1 VDLTYKQ
8 EVGVGAIVLI
18 GVAVFLVGMF
28 WLTGQSLRTS
38 GVAVDVMFQ
47 SVAGL
52 KQGDPVLVS
61 GVKKGRVARVSLE
74 RVKSVRVTLEISRDV
89 APHIDASA
97 AVAAMDLFGAKFI
110 DYNPGARDEMLA
122 RGRLITGSNQPD
134 ITDVAQG
141 VANRANELMENAA
154 NIVSDRLGE
163 DIHNT
168 LIMTQRA
175 MSTLSGMPEGP
186 FIRQTTR
193 TLQATER
200 VMQRVDSML
209 GSGTGRNIDSIST
222 NLARLTNHLSHTTAA
237 IDTLISRV
245 NRGEGTLGRMAADS
259 AMYHNLNAL
268 SVSLTALLT
277 DLKEHPDKYMK
288 PGLVR
293 VKLFGN

>member
-1 VDLTYKQ
+1 MDLTYKQ
-8 EVGVGAIVLI
+8 EVGVGALVLV

-38 GVAVDVMFQ
+38 GISVDIMFE

-61 GVKKGRVARVSLE
+61 GVKKGRVARVNLE
-74 RVKSVRVTLEISRDV
+74 RVKSVRVTLELSKDV
-89 APHIDASA
+89 RPHIDASA
-97 AVAAMDLFGAKFI
+97 AVASMDLFGAKFI
-110 DYNPGARDEMLA
+110 DYNPGSREELLPP
-122 RGRLITGSNQPD
+122 GRAITGSNQPD

-141 VANRANELMENAA
+141 VATRANELLANAS
-154 NIVSDRLGE
+154 NIVSERLGE

-168 LIMTQRA
+168 LVVTQRA
-175 MSTLSGMPEGP
+175 MATLASAPEGP
-186 FIRQTTR
+186 FIKQTTR
-193 TLQATER
+193 TLEATER
-200 VMQRVDSML
+200 VMARVDSML

-222 NLARLTNHLSHTTAA
+222 NLARLTNHLSRTTASL
-237 IDTLISRV
+237 DTLLSRI
-245 NRGEGTLGRMAADS
+245 NRGEGTLGRIAADTT
-259 AMYHNLNAL
+259 MYHDLHAL

-293 VKLFGN
+293 VKLF

>member
-1 VDLTYKQ
+1 MDLTYKQ
-8 EVGVGAIVLI
+8 EVGVGAIVLV

-28 WLTGQSLRTS
+28 WLTGQGLRTS
-38 GVAVDVMFQ
+38 GISVDVMFE

-61 GVKKGRVARVSLE
+61 GVKKGRVASVRLE
-74 RVKSVRVTLEISRDV
+74 RVKSVRVTLEIGKDV

-97 AVAAMDLFGAKFI
+97 AVGSMDLFGAKFI
-110 DYNPGARDEMLA
+110 DYNPGAREELLA
-122 RGRLITGSNQPD
+122 RGRVITGTNAPD

-168 LIMTQRA
+168 LVVTQRA
-175 MSTLSGMPEGP
+175 MNTLSDMPDGP

-209 GSGTGRNIDSIST
+209 GTGTGANIDSISK
-222 NLARLTNHLSHTTAA
+222 NLATLTSHLTHTTAQL
-237 IDTLISRV
+237 DTLLSRI
-245 NRGEGTLGRMAADS
+245 NRGEGTLGKMASDS
-259 AMYHNLNAL
+259 MMYRNLTDLSRAL
-268 SVSLTALLT
+268 TELLT
-277 DLKEHPDKYMK
+277 DLKQNPDKYMK

-293 VKLFGN
+293 VKLF

>member
-8 EVGVGAIVLI
+8 EVGVGAFVLV

-38 GVAVDVMFQ
+38 GIAVDVMFE

-61 GVKKGRVARVSLE
+61 GVKKGRVSRVALE
-74 RVKSVRVTLEISRDV
+74 RVKSVRVTLEISKDV

-110 DYNPGARDEMLA
+110 DYNPGSRDEMLA
-122 RGRLITGSNQPD
+122 RGRAITGSNQPD

-168 LIMTQRA
+168 LIVTQRA
-175 MSTLSGMPEGP
+175 MNTLANAPEGP
-186 FIRQTTR
+186 FIKQTTR

-222 NLARLTNHLSHTTAA
+222 NLARLTNHLTHTTAQL
-237 IDTLISRV
+237 DTLLSRM
-245 NRGEGTLGRMAADS
+245 NRGEGTLGRMASDTM
-259 AMYHNLNAL
+259 MYHDLHSL

-293 VKLFGN
+293 VKLF

>member
-1 VDLTYKQ
+1 MDLTYKQ
-8 EVGVGAIVLI
+8 EVGVGAFVLV
-18 GVAVFLVGMF
+18 GVAVFLVGVLY
-28 WLTGQSLRTS
+28 LTGQSLRTGGIS
-38 GVAVDVMFQ
+38 VDVMFE

-61 GVKKGRVARVSLE
+61 GVKKGRVARVALE
-74 RVKSVRVTLEISRDV
+74 RVKSVRVRLELSKDV

-110 DYNPGARDEMLA
+110 DYNPGAREEMLA
-122 RGRLITGSNQPD
+122 SGRSISGTSTPD
-134 ITDVAQG
+134 IAGVAQG

-154 NIVSDRLGE
+154 NIVSDRMGE

-168 LIMTQRA
+168 LLVTQRA
-175 MSTLSGMPEGP
+175 MNTLAHAPEGP
-186 FIRQTTR
+186 FIQQTTR

-209 GSGTGRNIDSIST
+209 GWGTGRNVDSISA
-222 NLARLTNHLSHTTAA
+222 NLARLTNHLSHATAA
-237 IDTLISRV
+237 LDTMISRI
-245 NRGEGTLGRMAADS
+245 NRGEGTLGRLAADTGMD
-259 AMYHNLNAL
+259 ANLRHL
-268 SVSLTALLT
+268 SVAMTALLK

-293 VKLFGN
+293 VRLF

>member
-1 VDLTYKQ
+1 MDLTYKQ

-18 GVAVFLVGMF
+18 GVVVFLVGMF
-28 WLTGQSLRTS
+28 YLTGRSLRAGGIS
-38 GVAVDVMFQ
+38 VDVMFQ

-61 GVKKGRVARVSLE
+61 GVKKGRVARVALE
-74 RVKSVRVTLEISRDV
+74 RVKSVRVTLELTKDV

-97 AVAAMDLFGAKFI
+97 AVAALDLFGAKFI
-110 DYNPGARDEMLA
+110 DYNPGARDEMLV
-122 RGRLITGSNQPD
+122 RGHTISGSNSPD

-168 LIMTQRA
+168 LVVTQRA
-175 MSTLSGMPEGP
+175 MTTLANAPEGP
-186 FIRQTTR
+186 FIKQTTR

-200 VMQRVDSML
+200 VMERVDSML
-209 GSGTGRNIDSIST
+209 GSGTGANIDSISK
-222 NLARLTNHLSHTTAA
+222 NLARLTDHLGHTTAA
-237 IDTLISRV
+237 LDTLLSRM
-245 NRGEGTLGRMAADS
+245 NRGQGTLGKIASDTM
-259 AMYHNLNAL
+259 MYHDLHEL

-277 DLKEHPDKYMK
+277 DLKEHPDKYVK
-288 PGLVR
+288 PGLIRVR
-293 VKLFGN
+293 LFGN

>member
-1 VDLTYKQ
+1 MDLTYKQ
-8 EVGVGAIVLI
+8 EVGVGAIVFV

-28 WLTGQSLRTS
+28 WLTGRSLRTS
-38 GVAVDVMFQ
+38 GLSVDVMFE

-61 GVKKGRVARVSLE
+61 GVKKGRVARVALE
-74 RVKSVRVTLEISRDV
+74 RVKSVRVTIEISKDV

-110 DYNPGARDEMLA
+110 DYNPGSRDEMLA
-122 RGRLITGSNQPD
+122 RGRVVTGSNSPD

-168 LIMTQRA
+168 LVVTQRA
-175 MSTLSGMPEGP
+175 MTTLANAPEGP
-186 FIRQTTR
+186 FIKQTTR

-200 VMQRVDSML
+200 VMERVDSML
-209 GSGTGRNIDSIST
+209 GSGTGANIDSISK
-222 NLARLTNHLSHTTAA
+222 NLARLTDHLGHTTSAL
-237 IDTLISRV
+237 DTLLSRM
-245 NRGEGTLGRMAADS
+245 NRGQGTLGKMASDTM
-259 AMYHNLNAL
+259 MYHDLHEL

-277 DLKEHPDKYMK
+277 DLKEHPDKYVK
-288 PGLVR
+288 PGLIRVR
-293 VKLFGN
+293 LF

>member
-1 VDLTYKQ
+1 MV
-8 EVGVGAIVLI
+8 E
-18 GVAVFLVGMF
+18 
-28 WLTGQSLRTS
+28 
-38 GVAVDVMFQ
+38 

-52 KQGDPVLVS
+52 EQGDRVLVS
-61 GVKKGRVARVSLE
+61 GGRSGRVARVALE
-74 RVKSVRVTLEISRDV
+74 RVKSVRGTIEISRDI

-110 DYNPGARDEMLA
+110 DYNPGAREEMLA
-122 RGRLITGSNQPD
+122 RGHVITGSNAPD

-141 VANRANELMENAA
+141 VATRANELMENAA

-168 LIMTQRA
+168 LLVTQRA
-175 MSTLSGMPEGP
+175 MNALSGMPEGP
-186 FIRQTTR
+186 FVKQTTR

-209 GSGTGRNIDSIST
+209 GSGTGANVDSISR
-222 NLARLTNHLSHTTAA
+222 NLARLTDHLGHTTAQL
-237 IDTLISRV
+237 DTLLSRM
-245 NRGEGTLGRMAADS
+245 NRGEGTLGRLASDTM
-259 AMYHNLNAL
+259 MYHDLHAL

-293 VKLFGN
+293 VKMF

>member
-8 EVGVGAIVLI
+8 EVGVGAIVLV

-38 GVAVDVMFQ
+38 GISVDVMFE

-61 GVKKGRVARVSLE
+61 GVKKGRVARVNLE
-74 RVKSVRVTLEISRDV
+74 RVKSVRVTLEISKDV

-97 AVAAMDLFGAKFI
+97 TVASMDLFGAKFI
-110 DYNPGARDEMLA
+110 DYNPGSREEMLA
-122 RGRLITGSNQPD
+122 RGRIISGTNQPD

-168 LIMTQRA
+168 LVVTQRA
-175 MSTLSGMPEGP
+175 MATLANAPEGP
-186 FIRQTTR
+186 FIKQTTR

-209 GSGTGRNIDSIST
+209 GSGTGANIDSISK
-222 NLARLTNHLSHTTAA
+222 NLARLTNHLSRTTVQL
-237 IDTLISRV
+237 DTLLSRI
-245 NRGEGTLGRMAADS
+245 NRGEGTLGRIASDTM
-259 AMYHNLNAL
+259 MYHDLHTL
-268 SVSLTALLT
+268 SVSLAALLT

-293 VKLFGN
+293 VKLF

>member
-8 EVGVGAIVLI
+8 EVGVGAIVLV
-18 GVAVFLVGMF
+18 GFAVFLVGMF
-28 WLTGQSLRTS
+28 YLTGRSLRTGGLS
-38 GVAVDVMFQ
+38 VDVKFE

-61 GVKKGRVARVSLE
+61 GVKKGRVARVALE
-74 RVKSVRVTLEISRDV
+74 RVKSVRVTLELQGDV

-110 DYNPGARDEMLA
+110 DYNPGSREEMLA
-122 RGRLITGSNQPD
+122 RGRLISGSNTPD

-141 VANRANELMENAA
+141 VATRANELMENAA

-168 LIMTQRA
+168 LLVTQRA
-175 MSTLSGMPEGP
+175 MNTLANAPEGP
-186 FIRQTTR
+186 FIKQTTR

-222 NLARLTNHLSHTTAA
+222 NLARLTNHLGHTTAA
-237 IDTLISRV
+237 LDTLLSRI
-245 NRGEGTLGRMAADS
+245 NRGEGTLGKMASDTT
-259 AMYHNLNAL
+259 MYHDLHAL
-268 SVSLTALLT
+268 SISLTALLK
-277 DLKEHPDKYMK
+277 DLQEHPDKYMK
-288 PGLVR
+288 PGLIR
-293 VKLFGN
+293 VKLF

>member
-8 EVGVGAIVLI
+8 EVGVGAIVLV

-28 WLTGQSLRTS
+28 WLTGRSLRTS
-38 GVAVDVMFQ
+38 GISVDVMFE

-61 GVKKGRVARVSLE
+61 GVKKGRVARVALE
-74 RVKSVRVTLEISRDV
+74 RVKSVRVTMELQRDV

-110 DYNPGARDEMLA
+110 DYNPGARPEMLA
-122 RGRLITGSNQPD
+122 EGRLITGSNQPD

-168 LIMTQRA
+168 LLVTQRA
-175 MSTLSGMPEGP
+175 MNTLSGMPEGP
-186 FIRQTTR
+186 FIKQTTR

-209 GSGTGRNIDSIST
+209 SSGTGANIDSISK
-222 NLARLTNHLSHTTAA
+222 NLATLTNRLSHTTTQL
-237 IDTLISRV
+237 DTLLSRI
-245 NRGEGTLGRMAADS
+245 NRGEGTLGKMAGDTV
-259 AMYHNLNAL
+259 MYHDLHQL
-268 SVSLTALLT
+268 SVSLTTLLN

-293 VKLFGN
+293 VKLF

>member
-1 VDLTYKQ
+1 MDLTYKQ
-8 EVGVGAIVLI
+8 EVGVGAIVLV
-18 GVAVFLVGMF
+18 GVAIFLVGMF

-38 GVAVDVMFQ
+38 GISIDVMFE

-61 GVKKGRVARVSLE
+61 GVKKGRVASVALE
-74 RVKSVRVTLEISRDV
+74 RVKSVRVRLEVAKDV

-97 AVAAMDLFGAKFI
+97 AVGSMDLFGAKFI
-110 DYNPGARDEMLA
+110 DYNPGAREEMLA
-122 RGRLITGSNQPD
+122 KGRAITGTNAPD

-141 VANRANELMENAA
+141 VATRANELMENAA
-154 NIVSDRLGE
+154 NIVSERLGE

-168 LIMTQRA
+168 LVVTQRA
-175 MSTLSGMPEGP
+175 MSTLSNMPEGP

-209 GSGTGRNIDSIST
+209 GSGTGASIDSVSR
-222 NLARLTNHLSHTTAA
+222 NLARLTDRLSHTTTQL
-237 IDTLISRV
+237 DTLLTRM
-245 NRGEGTLGRMAADS
+245 NRGEGTLGKMASDS
-259 AMYHNLNAL
+259 MMYRNLTDLSRAL
-268 SVSLTALLT
+268 TELLT

-293 VKLFGN
+293 VKLF

>member
-8 EVGVGAIVLI
+8 EVGVGAIVLM

-38 GVAVDVMFQ
+38 GISVDVMFE

-61 GVKKGRVARVSLE
+61 GVKKGRVARVALE
-74 RVKSVRVTLEISRDV
+74 RVKSVRVTLELSRDV

-97 AVAAMDLFGAKFI
+97 AVASMDLFGAKFV
-110 DYNPGARDEMLA
+110 DYNPGARDELLA
-122 RGRLITGSNQPD
+122 RGRVITGSNQPD

-168 LIMTQRA
+168 LVVTQRA
-175 MSTLSGMPEGP
+175 MNTLANAPEGP
-186 FIRQTTR
+186 FIKQTTR

-209 GSGTGRNIDSIST
+209 SSGTGRNIDSIST
-222 NLARLTNHLSHTTAA
+222 NLAKLTNHLTHTTAQL
-237 IDTLISRV
+237 DTLLSRI
-245 NRGEGTLGRMAADS
+245 NRGEGTLGRLAADTV
-259 AMYHNLNAL
+259 MYHDLHEL
-268 SVSLTALLT
+268 SVSLTALLK

-293 VKLFGN
+293 VKLF

>member
-1 VDLTYKQ
+1 MDLTYKQ
-8 EVGVGAIVLI
+8 EVGVGAFVLV
-18 GVAVFLVGMF
+18 GVAVFLVGLF
-28 WLTGQSLRTS
+28 YLTGRSLRAGGIS
-38 GVAVDVMFQ
+38 QDVMFE

-61 GVKKGRVARVSLE
+61 GVKKGRVARVALE
-74 RVKSVRVTLEISRDV
+74 RVKSVRVTLELSKDV

-122 RGRLITGSNQPD
+122 IGRSITGTSTPD
-134 ITDVAQG
+134 IAGVAQG

-168 LIMTQRA
+168 LLVTQRA
-175 MSTLSGMPEGP
+175 MSALSDLPEGP
-186 FIRQTTR
+186 FIKQTTR

-209 GSGTGRNIDSIST
+209 GSGTGANVDSISR
-222 NLARLTNHLSHTTAA
+222 NLARLTEHLGHTTAA
-237 IDTLISRV
+237 LDTLLTRM
-245 NRGEGTLGRMAADS
+245 NRGEGTLGRIASDTM
-259 AMYHNLNAL
+259 MYHDLHEL
-268 SVSLTALLT
+268 SVSLTKLLT
-277 DLKEHPDKYMK
+277 DLQEHPDKYMK
-288 PGLVR
+288 PGLIR
-293 VKLFGN
+293 VKLF

>member
-1 VDLTYKQ
+1 MDLTYKQ
-8 EVGVGAIVLI
+8 EVGVGAFVLV
-18 GVAVFLVGMF
+18 GVAVFLVAMF

-38 GVAVDVMFQ
+38 GISVDVMFE

-61 GVKKGRVARVSLE
+61 GVKKGRVARVNLE
-74 RVKSVRVTLEISRDV
+74 RVKSVRVTLEISKDV

-110 DYNPGARDEMLA
+110 DFNPGSRDELLA
-122 RGRLITGSNQPD
+122 RGRAITGTNQPD

-141 VANRANELMENAA
+141 VATRANELMENAA

-168 LIMTQRA
+168 LIVTQRA
-175 MSTLSGMPEGP
+175 MTTLANAPEGP
-186 FIRQTTR
+186 FIKQTTR

-209 GSGTGRNIDSIST
+209 GAGTGANIDSIST
-222 NLARLTNHLSHTTAA
+222 NLARLTNHLSHTTVQL
-237 IDTLISRV
+237 DTLLSRI
-245 NRGEGTLGRMAADS
+245 NRGEGTLGKLASDTV
-259 AMYHNLNAL
+259 MYHDLHAL

-277 DLKEHPDKYMK
+277 DLKEHPDKYVK

-293 VKLFGN
+293 VKLF

>member
-1 VDLTYKQ
+1 L
-8 EVGVGAIVLI
+8 VGL
-18 GVAVFLVGMF
+18 AVFLVGMF
-28 WLTGQSLRTS
+28 WLTGQPLRAS
-38 GVAVDVMFQ
+38 GISIDVMFE

-61 GVKKGRVARVSLE
+61 GVKKGRVARVALE
-74 RVKSVRVTLEISRDV
+74 RVKSVRVTLELSKDV

-97 AVAAMDLFGAKFI
+97 AVAAMDLFGAKFV

-122 RGRLITGSNQPD
+122 RGRVITGSNAPD

-141 VANRANELMENAA
+141 VATRANELMENAA

-168 LIMTQRA
+168 LIVTQRA
-175 MSTLSGMPEGP
+175 MNTLSGMPEGP
-186 FIRQTTR
+186 FVKQTTR

-200 VMQRVDSML
+200 VMSRVDSML
-209 GSGTGRNIDSIST
+209 GSGTGANVDSISR
-222 NLARLTNHLSHTTAA
+222 NLAKLTDHLGHTTAQL
-237 IDTLISRV
+237 DTLLSRM
-245 NRGEGTLGRMAADS
+245 NRGEGTLGRLAADTM
-259 AMYHNLNAL
+259 MYHDLHEL

-277 DLKEHPDKYMK
+277 DLKQNPDKYMK

-293 VKLFGN
+293 VKMF

>member
-1 VDLTYKQ
+1 MDLTYKQ
-8 EVGVGAIVLI
+8 EVGVGAIVLVGI
-18 GVAVFLVGMF
+18 AVFLVAMF
-28 WLTGQSLRTS
+28 WLTGRSLRTS
-38 GVAVDVMFQ
+38 GVSVDVMFE

-74 RVKSVRVTLEISRDV
+74 RVKSVRVTMELQRDV

-110 DYNPGARDEMLA
+110 DYNPGSRDELLA
-122 RGRLITGSNQPD
+122 RGRAITGSNQPD

-168 LIMTQRA
+168 LVVTQRA
-175 MSTLSGMPEGP
+175 MTTLANAPEGP
-186 FIRQTTR
+186 FIKQTTR

-209 GSGTGRNIDSIST
+209 GSGTGANIDSIST
-222 NLARLTNHLSHTTAA
+222 NLARLTNHLSHTTVQL
-237 IDTLISRV
+237 DTLLSRI
-245 NRGEGTLGRMAADS
+245 NRGEGSLGRMASDTM
-259 AMYHNLNAL
+259 MYHDLHAL

-293 VKLFGN
+293 VKLF

>member
-1 VDLTYKQ
+1 MDLTYKQ
-8 EVGVGAIVLI
+8 EVGVGAIVLA

-28 WLTGQSLRTS
+28 WLTGQGLRTS
-38 GVAVDVMFQ
+38 GISVDVMFE

-61 GVKKGRVARVSLE
+61 GVKKGRVARVNLE
-74 RVKSVRVTLEISRDV
+74 RVKSVRVTLELSEDV
-89 APHIDASA
+89 APRIDASA
-97 AVAAMDLFGAKFI
+97 AVGSMDLFGAKFI

-122 RGRLITGSNQPD
+122 RGRAITGTNAPD
-134 ITDVAQG
+134 IADVAQG

-168 LIMTQRA
+168 LVVTQRA
-175 MSTLSGMPEGP
+175 MNTLSNMPEGP

-209 GSGTGRNIDSIST
+209 GTGTGANIDSISK
-222 NLARLTNHLSHTTAA
+222 NLAALTNHLTHTTAQL
-237 IDTLISRV
+237 DTLLSRI
-245 NRGEGTLGRMAADS
+245 NRGEGTLGKMA
-259 AMYHNLNAL
+259 
-268 SVSLTALLT
+268 
-277 DLKEHPDKYMK
+277 
-288 PGLVR
+288 
-293 VKLFGN
+293 

>member
-1 VDLTYKQ
+1 MDLTYKQ
-8 EVGVGAIVLI
+8 EVGVGAIVLV

-28 WLTGQSLRTS
+28 WLTGQGLRTS
-38 GVAVDVMFQ
+38 GLSVDVMFE

-61 GVKKGRVARVSLE
+61 GVKKGRVASVSLE
-74 RVKSVRVTLEISRDV
+74 RVKSVRVRLEVSKDV

-97 AVAAMDLFGAKFI
+97 AVGSMDLFGAKFI
-110 DYNPGARDEMLA
+110 DYNPGAREEMLA
-122 RGRLITGSNQPD
+122 KGRVITGTNAPD

-141 VANRANELMENAA
+141 VATRANELMENAA

-168 LIMTQRA
+168 LVVTQRA
-175 MSTLSGMPEGP
+175 MSTLSSMPEGP

-209 GSGTGRNIDSIST
+209 GAGTGASIDSVSR
-222 NLARLTNHLSHTTAA
+222 NLARLTDHLTHTTTQL
-237 IDTLISRV
+237 DTLLSRM
-245 NRGEGTLGRMAADS
+245 NRGEGTLGRLASDS
-259 AMYHNLNAL
+259 MMYRNLTDLSRAL
-268 SVSLTALLT
+268 TELLT

-293 VKLFGN
+293 VKLF

>member
-1 VDLTYKQ
+1 MDLSYKQ
-8 EVGVGAIVLI
+8 EVGVGAIVLV
-18 GVAVFLVGMF
+18 GFAVFLIGMF

-38 GVAVDVMFQ
+38 GLSVDVMFE

-61 GVKKGRVARVSLE
+61 GVKKGRVASVNLQRV
-74 RVKSVRVTLEISRDV
+74 RSVRVRIEVSKDV

-97 AVAAMDLFGAKFI
+97 AVGSMDLFGAKFI
-110 DYNPGARDEMLA
+110 DYNPGAREEMLA
-122 RGRLITGSNQPD
+122 NGRLITGTNAPD

-141 VANRANELMENAA
+141 VATRANELMENAA

-168 LIMTQRA
+168 LVVTQRA
-175 MSTLSGMPEGP
+175 MSALSNMPDGP
-186 FIRQTTR
+186 FVKQTTR
-193 TLQATER
+193 TLQATEK

-209 GSGTGRNIDSIST
+209 GSGTGASIDSVSR
-222 NLARLTNHLSHTTAA
+222 NLARLTDHLSHTTMQL
-237 IDTLISRV
+237 DTLLTRM
-245 NRGEGTLGRMAADS
+245 NRGEGTLGKLASDS
-259 AMYHNLNAL
+259 MMYRNLTDLSRAL
-268 SVSLTALLT
+268 TELLT

-293 VKLFGN
+293 VKLF

>member
-1 VDLTYKQ
+1 MDLTYKQ
-8 EVGVGAIVLI
+8 EVGVGAIVLV

-28 WLTGQSLRTS
+28 WLTGRSLGATGIS
-38 GVAVDVMFQ
+38 VDVMFE

-61 GVKKGRVARVSLE
+61 GVKKGRVARVALE
-74 RVKSVRVTLEISRDV
+74 RVKSVRVTLELQRDV

-110 DYNPGARDEMLA
+110 DYNPGARPEMLA
-122 RGRLITGSNQPD
+122 DGRVITGSSAPD

-168 LIMTQRA
+168 LVVTQRA
-175 MSTLSGMPEGP
+175 MSTIAGMPDGP

-193 TLQATER
+193 TLQSTER

-222 NLARLTNHLSHTTAA
+222 NLSKLTNHLSHTVVQL
-237 IDTLISRV
+237 DTLLSRM
-245 NRGEGTLGRMAADS
+245 NRGEGTLGKMASDTT
-259 AMYHNLNAL
+259 MYHDLHAL
-268 SVSLTALLT
+268 SVSLTQLLN

-293 VKLFGN
+293 VKLF

>member
-1 VDLTYKQ
+1 MDLTYKQ
-8 EVGVGAIVLI
+8 EVGVGAIVLV

-28 WLTGQSLRTS
+28 YLTGRSLRAGGIS
-38 GVAVDVMFQ
+38 QDVMFE

-61 GVKKGRVARVSLE
+61 GVKKGRVARVALE
-74 RVKSVRVTLEISRDV
+74 RVKSVRVTLELSKDV

-110 DYNPGARDEMLA
+110 DYNPGARDEMLVS
-122 RGRLITGSNQPD
+122 GRSIAGTSTPD
-134 ITDVAQG
+134 IAGVAQG

-168 LIMTQRA
+168 LLVTQRA
-175 MSTLSGMPEGP
+175 MSALSDLPEGP
-186 FIRQTTR
+186 FIKQTTR

-209 GSGTGRNIDSIST
+209 GSGTGANVDSISR
-222 NLARLTNHLSHTTAA
+222 NLARLTEHLGHTTAA
-237 IDTLISRV
+237 LDTLLSRM
-245 NRGEGTLGRMAADS
+245 NRGEGTLGRMASDTM
-259 AMYHNLNAL
+259 MYHDLHEL
-268 SVSLTALLT
+268 SVSLTKLLT
-277 DLKEHPDKYMK
+277 DLQEHPDKYMK
-288 PGLVR
+288 PGLIR
-293 VKLFGN
+293 VKLF

>member
-1 VDLTYKQ
+1 MDLTYKQ

-28 WLTGQSLRTS
+28 YLTGRSLRTGGIS
-38 GVAVDVMFQ
+38 VDVMFE

-61 GVKKGRVARVSLE
+61 GVKKGRVARVALE
-74 RVKSVRVTLEISRDV
+74 RVKSVRVTLELSKDV

-110 DYNPGARDEMLA
+110 DYNPGAREEVLA
-122 RGRLITGSNQPD
+122 SGRSISGTSTPD
-134 ITDVAQG
+134 IAGVAQG

-168 LIMTQRA
+168 LIVTQRA
-175 MSTLSGMPEGP
+175 MNTLATAPEGP
-186 FIRQTTR
+186 FIKQTTR

-209 GSGTGRNIDSIST
+209 GSGTGQNIDSIST
-222 NLARLTNHLSHTTAA
+222 NLARLTNHLTHTTAQL
-237 IDTLISRV
+237 DTLLSRM
-245 NRGEGTLGRMAADS
+245 NRGEGTLGKLAADTT
-259 AMYHNLNAL
+259 MYHDLHAL

-288 PGLVR
+288 PGIVR
-293 VKLFGN
+293 VKLCC

>member
-8 EVGVGAIVLI
+8 EVGVGAFVLA

-38 GVAVDVMFQ
+38 GMSQDVMFA

-61 GVKKGRVARVSLE
+61 GVKKGRVARVALE
-74 RVKSVRVTLEISRDV
+74 RVHSVRVTIEISKDV
-89 APHIDASA
+89 RPHIDASA
-97 AVAAMDLFGAKFI
+97 TVGALDLFGARFI
-110 DYNPGARDEMLA
+110 DYSPGTPEKEVLPL
-122 RGRLITGSNQPD
+122 GRALTGTNQPD

-168 LIMTQRA
+168 LIVTQRA
-175 MSTLSGMPEGP
+175 MNTLATAPEGP
-186 FIRQTTR
+186 FVKQTTR

-209 GSGTGRNIDSIST
+209 GSGTGANIDSVSR
-222 NLARLTNHLSHTTAA
+222 NLARLTDRLTHTTASL
-237 IDTLISRV
+237 DTLLTRM
-245 NRGEGTLGRMAADS
+245 NRGEGTLGKIASDTT
-259 AMYHNLNAL
+259 MYHDLHEL
-268 SVSLTALLT
+268 SVSLTTLLT

-293 VKLFGN
+293 VKLF